1 MRQTKG
7 SSARVTWF
15 FYGTLVASY
24 FLANLTRSSTGVA
37 MPSLALSMGMGA
49 STVGLVTSLYFYAYT
64 MMQPVSGMMCDRKGP
79 LLSCGMGLLLL
90 SVGIAVFAF
99 APSPFFLGVGRFLSG
114 LGAAAAFNGTLVYQA
129 NAFPRE
135 RYAVLAATSVTIGH
149 FGGVVAVTPLGMM
162 LDAWGRGGA
171 FGIIAAAALLLGMI
185 MLFGH
190 RRDPVLARK
199 RDESL
204 AAAKPPVSVWSGF
217 RMLASSR
224 PLMVITA
231 VWSSCLSLQMTLV
244 ALWGVSW
251 LSQGC
256 GLPVHIARRSMS
268 LVGIGVMVGA
278 QLGGWIGTRFRGSR
292 NALVTICAGVSI
304 SLLGFLAATSV
315 YPQPWLLSLLSL
327 VLGIFLGACNVT
339 CNSNLNETVDREV
352 IGSAVGAVNTVIF
365 LSVMLC
371 QFASGIVLGF
381 FKGGSPGSYSLSGY
395 LTVFFLIL
403 LVFGVSVLPL
413 LRIRSFRR
421 ERSTV

>member
-1 MRQTKG
+1 MI
-7 SSARVTWF
+7 
-15 FYGTLVASY
+15 
-24 FLANLTRSSTGVA
+24 
-37 MPSLALSMGMGA
+37 
-49 STVGLVTSLYFYAYT
+49 
-64 MMQPVSGMMCDRKGP
+64 QPVSGMMCDRKGP

-99 APSPFFLGVGRFLSG
+99 APSPFFLGMGRFLSG

-162 LDAWGRGGA
+162 LDAWGRAGA
-171 FGIIAAAALLLGMI
+171 FGIIAAAALVLGMI
-185 MLFGH
+185 MLFWH

-199 RDESL
+199 RDESP
-204 AAAKPPVSVWSGF
+204 AKAKPIVSVWSGF
-217 RMLASSR
+217 RILVSSR

-231 VWSSCLSLQMTLV
+231 IWSTCLSLQMTLV

-251 LSQGC
+251 LTQGC
-256 GLPVHIARRSMS
+256 GLPVHVARRCMS
-268 LVGIGVMVGA
+268 IVGIGVMVGA

-292 NALVTICAGVSI
+292 NALLSVCAGVSL
-304 SLLGFLAATSV
+304 SLLGFLAATSR
-315 YPQPWLLSLLSL
+315 YPQPLLLSLLSL
-327 VLGIFLGACNVT
+327 VLGISLGACNVT

-371 QFASGIVLGF
+371 QSASGIVLGF
-381 FKGGSPGSYSLSGY
+381 FKGGSLGSYSLPGY
-395 LTVFFLIL
+395 LTVFSLIL

-421 ERSTV
+421 DQPAG